1 MSMKQVTQ
9 ALMEW
14 LRQAPGLE
22 KLDNELICDAPGSLA
37 LTLNSVKKL
46 EQVRDILGEIYFK
59 AELEYSLRLVLPM
72 ERECPAGVQEN
83 RAALDKT
90 TAWVCARGGAEL
102 PDSLGR
108 EARVV
113 MGYPRLEEQRE
124 GVGIYS
130 ASVLLTTTFELEED
144 EWN

>member
-1 MSMKQVTQ
+1 MKQVTQ
-9 ALMEW
+9 ALTEW

-46 EQVRDILGEIYFK
+46 EQVRDILGEICFK

-83 RAALDKT
+83 RAALDET
-90 TAWVCARGGAEL
+90 TAWVCAGSSG
-102 PDSLGR
+102 S
-108 EARVV
+108 
-113 MGYPRLEEQRE
+113 
-124 GVGIYS
+124 
-130 ASVLLTTTFELEED
+130 T
-144 EWN
+144 